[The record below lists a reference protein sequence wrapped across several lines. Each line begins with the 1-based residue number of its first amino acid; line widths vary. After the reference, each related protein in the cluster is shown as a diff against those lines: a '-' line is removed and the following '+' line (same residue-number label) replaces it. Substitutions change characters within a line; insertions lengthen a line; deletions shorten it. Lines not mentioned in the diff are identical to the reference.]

1 MATSTGDKTVNKV
14 ALCSAI
20 FAGFAYVGYSVV
32 RTAFCR
38 KLGRRDGDDF
48 PPEHRLY
55 FRRLSQTTQ
64 TDVLLGNLDVSG
76 SGKVILRPL
85 TVQERIRELN
95 LRARMFT
102 DTMLA
107 IQTGGASGSSP
118 RHSPLPGP
126 RSLQQCSPWSSPR
139 ILSPVDVRH
148 ILASRSTENL
158 SALHIHGEA
167 ELLGSPMRR
176 RWARRS
182 LRGRQQTQSR
192 SSSAAS
198 EKDKE
203 EDTKREA
210 EKLLRDGEE
219 ELRLRL
225 DTLSVRHRVITANEA
240 KSLVALLHTND
251 DLLLEKTLMTIGNCG
266 TFSANQD
273 TLREAGC
280 LFRIQNL
287 LTHPRLAVK
296 LAAIK
301 ALGNLALNQE
311 NQKELK
317 GVIPILLSY
326 VLRERQS
333 EKLVMSSLV
342 TLTNIAAFPDWHD
355 EYYSLLH
362 TLYNLVDS
370 APPQMKLQALK
381 LLVNL
386 SCNEDMV
393 PSLLAA
399 QSVGD
404 MYPVPHLEELISANF
419 SFSFRQ
425 CGMWISSAVLAPRRL
440 IYLLDPSTN
449 EEILLRVTTLLANL
463 TTVAKDQ
470 NLDPTIDLPAED
482 KAASPDTM
490 YAAIYG
496 VNIREKVLSKAF
508 VLMNQHKNEDIR
520 FQARKIYDVIRS

>member
-1 MATSTGDKTVNKV
+1 MASSSGDKTVNKV

-38 KLGRRDGDDF
+38 KLGRRDGEGYPD
-48 PPEHRLY
+48 EHRLY

-64 TDVLLGNLDVSG
+64 TDVLLGNLDTTG

-107 IQTGGASGSSP
+107 IQGSMASP

-126 RSLQQCSPWSSPR
+126 RSLQCSPWSSPR

-148 ILASRSTENL
+148 ILASRSSENL
-158 SALHIHGEA
+158 SNLAVHGE
-167 ELLGSPMRR
+167 LVGSPVRR
-176 RWARRS
+176 RWSRRS
-182 LRGRQQTQSR
+182 LRRTGHPKNRSPEGRK
-192 SSSAAS
+192 S
-198 EKDKE
+198 EE
-203 EDTKREA
+203 EARKEA
-210 EKLLRDGEE
+210 EKLLRDGED

-225 DTLSVRHRVITANEA
+225 ETLSSRNRVITAHEA
-240 KSLVALLHTND
+240 KSLAALLHSHD
-251 DLLLEKTLMTIGNCG
+251 EHLLERTLITIGNCG
-266 TFSANQD
+266 TFSVNQD
-273 TLREAGC
+273 ILREAGC
-280 LFRIQNL
+280 LFRLQNL
-287 LTHPRLAVK
+287 LNYPKTSVQLAT
-296 LAAIK
+296 IK
-301 ALGNLALNQE
+301 ALGNLSLNQE
-311 NQKELK
+311 NQKEMK
-317 GVIPILLSY
+317 DVIPILLSF
-326 VLRERQS
+326 VNKEQPS
-333 EKLVMSSLV
+333 EKLVLSALL
-342 TLTNIAAFPDWHD
+342 TLTNIAVLPDWHD
-355 EYYSLLH
+355 EFYPVLH
-362 TLYNLVDS
+362 NLYNLIDTGT
-370 APPQMKLQALK
+370 PQMKLQALK

-399 QSVGD
+399 Q
-404 MYPVPHLEELISANF
+404 
-419 SFSFRQ
+419 
-425 CGMWISSAVLAPRRL
+425 APRRL

-449 EEILLRVTTLLANL
+449 EDILLRVVTLLANL
-463 TTVAKDQ
+463 TNTAKEQ

-496 VNIREKVLSKAF
+496 VNIMEKMRSKIF

-520 FQARKIYDVIRS
+520 FQARKMYEAIKS

>member
-107 IQTGGASGSSP
+107 IQTGAAASVPSP

-126 RSLQQCSPWSSPR
+126 RSLQCSPWSSPR

-203 EDTKREA
+203 EDTRREA

-240 KSLVALLHTND
+240 KSLVALLHSND
-251 DLLLEKTLMTIGNCG
+251 EILLERTLITIGNCG

-280 LFRIQNL
+280 LFRLQNL
-287 LTHPRLAVK
+287 LTHPKLSVK

-326 VLRERQS
+326 VHRERQC
-333 EKLVMSSLV
+333 EKLVLSSLV
-342 TLTNIAAFPDWHD
+342 TLTNLAVLPDWHD
-355 EYYSLLH
+355 EFYSLLH

-370 APPQMKLQALK
+370 APPQIKLQALK

-399 QSVGD
+399 Q
-404 MYPVPHLEELISANF
+404 
-419 SFSFRQ
+419 
-425 CGMWISSAVLAPRRL
+425 APRRL

-463 TTVAKDQ
+463 TTVARDQ
-470 NLDPTIDLPAED
+470 NLDPTVDLPAED

-496 VNIREKVLSKAF
+496 VNIHEKVLSKVF

-520 FQARKIYDVIRS
+520 FQARKIYEVIKS

>member
-126 RSLQQCSPWSSPR
+126 RSLQCSPWSSPR

-251 DLLLEKTLMTIGNCG
+251 DLLLERTLMTIGNCG

-280 LFRIQNL
+280 LFRLQNL

-342 TLTNIAAFPDWHD
+342 TLTNIAALPDWHD

-399 QSVGD
+399 Q
-404 MYPVPHLEELISANF
+404 
-419 SFSFRQ
+419 
-425 CGMWISSAVLAPRRL
+425 APRRL

-496 VNIREKVLSKAF
+496 VNIREKVLSKVF

>member
-126 RSLQQCSPWSSPR
+126 RSLQCSPWSSPR

-251 DLLLEKTLMTIGNCG
+251 DLLLERTLMTIGNCG

-280 LFRIQNL
+280 LFRLQNL
-287 LTHPRLAVK
+287 LTHPRLPVK

-342 TLTNIAAFPDWHD
+342 TLTNIAALPDWHD

-399 QSVGD
+399 Q
-404 MYPVPHLEELISANF
+404 
-419 SFSFRQ
+419 
-425 CGMWISSAVLAPRRL
+425 APRRL

-482 KAASPDTM
+482 KAASPDTIR

-496 VNIREKVLSKAF
+496 VNIREKVLSKVF

>member
-126 RSLQQCSPWSSPR
+126 RSLQCSPWSSPR

-251 DLLLEKTLMTIGNCG
+251 DLLLERTLMTIGNCG

-280 LFRIQNL
+280 LFRLQNL
-287 LTHPRLAVK
+287 LTHPRLPVK

-342 TLTNIAAFPDWHD
+342 TLTNIAALPDWHD

-399 QSVGD
+399 Q
-404 MYPVPHLEELISANF
+404 
-419 SFSFRQ
+419 
-425 CGMWISSAVLAPRRL
+425 APRRL

-496 VNIREKVLSKAF
+496 VNIREKVLSKVF

>member
-126 RSLQQCSPWSSPR
+126 RSLQCSPWSSPR

-399 QSVGD
+399 Q
-404 MYPVPHLEELISANF
+404 
-419 SFSFRQ
+419 
-425 CGMWISSAVLAPRRL
+425 APRRL

-482 KAASPDTM
+482 KAASPDTIR

>member
-126 RSLQQCSPWSSPR
+126 RSLQCSPWSSPR

-399 QSVGD
+399 Q
-404 MYPVPHLEELISANF
+404 
-419 SFSFRQ
+419 
-425 CGMWISSAVLAPRRL
+425 APRRL

>member
-38 KLGRRDGDDF
+38 KLGRRDGEGYPD
-48 PPEHRLY
+48 EHRLY

-64 TDVLLGNLDVSG
+64 TDVLLGNLDMSG

-107 IQTGGASGSSP
+107 IQGSGPSP

-126 RSLQQCSPWSSPR
+126 RSLQCSPWSSPR

-148 ILASRSTENL
+148 FLASRSTENL
-158 SALHIHGEA
+158 SGLASHGGHGE
-167 ELLGSPMRR
+167 LVGSPMRR
-176 RWARRS
+176 RWPRRS
-182 LRGRQQTQSR
+182 LRRTGQTKNR
-192 SSSAAS
+192 SPEVKRGS
-198 EKDKE
+198 EE
-203 EDTKREA
+203 EARKEA

-225 DTLSVRHRVITANEA
+225 ETLSNRDRVITAHEA
-240 KSLVALLHTND
+240 KSLVALLHSND
-251 DLLLEKTLMTIGNCG
+251 ELLLERTLTTIGNCG

-273 TLREAGC
+273 ILREAGC
-280 LFRIQNL
+280 LFRLQNL
-287 LTHPRLAVK
+287 LMYPKANVQHAAV
-296 LAAIK
+296 K

-317 GVIPILLSY
+317 DAIPLLLTFVNKENTPEKLLLSALLTLSNVA
-326 VLRERQS
+326 VL
-333 EKLVMSSLV
+333 
-342 TLTNIAAFPDWHD
+342 PDWHD
-355 EYYSLLH
+355 EFYPVLH
-362 TLYNLVDS
+362 TLYNMVDS
-370 APPQMKLQALK
+370 GSPQVKLQTLK

-386 SCNEDMV
+386 SANEDMV

-399 QSVGD
+399 
-404 MYPVPHLEELISANF
+404 E
-419 SFSFRQ
+419 
-425 CGMWISSAVLAPRRL
+425 APRRL

-449 EEILLRVTTLLANL
+449 DEILLRVVTLLANL
-463 TTVAKDQ
+463 TTISKELK
-470 NLDPTIDLPAED
+470 LDPTIDLPAED

-496 VNIREKVLSKAF
+496 VNTQEKMQSKAL
-508 VLMNQHKNEDIR
+508 VLMNQHRNEDVR
-520 FQARKIYDVIRS
+520 FQARKMYEAIKS

>member
-126 RSLQQCSPWSSPR
+126 RSLQCSPWSSPR

-251 DLLLEKTLMTIGNCG
+251 DLLLERTLMTIGNCG

-280 LFRIQNL
+280 LFRLQNL

-333 EKLVMSSLV
+333 DKLVMSSLV
-342 TLTNIAAFPDWHD
+342 TLTNIAALPDWHD

-399 QSVGD
+399 Q
-404 MYPVPHLEELISANF
+404 
-419 SFSFRQ
+419 
-425 CGMWISSAVLAPRRL
+425 APRRL

-496 VNIREKVLSKAF
+496 VNIREKVLSKVF

>member
-1 MATSTGDKTVNKV
+1 MVLVAARYSVYSATSVNMATSTGDKTVNKV

-38 KLGRRDGDDF
+38 KLGRRDGEGF
-48 PPEHRLY
+48 PDEHRLY

-64 TDVLLGNLDVSG
+64 TDVLLGNLDTTG
-76 SGKVILRPL
+76 SGKILLRPL

-107 IQTGGASGSSP
+107 IQTGGSSP

-126 RSLQQCSPWSSPR
+126 RSLQCSPWSSPR

-158 SALHIHGEA
+158 LGLASHGGHGE
-167 ELLGSPMRR
+167 LVGSPMRR
-176 RWARRS
+176 RWPRRS
-182 LRGRQQTQSR
+182 LRHSCR
-192 SSSAAS
+192 SMNHSP
-198 EKDKE
+198 EGKRENE
-203 EDTKREA
+203 EEARREA
-210 EKLLRDGEE
+210 EKLLHDGEE

-225 DTLSVRHRVITANEA
+225 ETLCNWDRVITPHEA
-240 KSLVALLHTND
+240 KSLVALLHSSD
-251 DLLLEKTLMTIGNCG
+251 ELLLERTLVTICNCA

-273 TLREAGC
+273 VLREAGC
-280 LFRIQNL
+280 LFRLHSL
-287 LTHPRLAVK
+287 LLYPK
-296 LAAIK
+296 LSVQHATIK

-311 NQKELK
+311 NQRELK
-317 GVIPILLSY
+317 DAIPLLLTFINKQHIPEKVLLSA
-326 VLRERQS
+326 L
-333 EKLVMSSLV
+333 L
-342 TLTNIAAFPDWHD
+342 TLSNIAVLPDWHD
-355 EYYSLLH
+355 EFYPVLH
-362 TLYNLVDS
+362 ALYNMVDS
-370 APPQMKLQALK
+370 GSPQVKLQILK

-386 SCNEDMV
+386 SANEDMV

-399 QSVGD
+399 
-404 MYPVPHLEELISANF
+404 E
-419 SFSFRQ
+419 
-425 CGMWISSAVLAPRRL
+425 APRRL

-449 EEILLRVTTLLANL
+449 EEILLRVVTLLANL
-463 TTVAKDQ
+463 TNFAKELK
-470 NLDPTIDLPAED
+470 LDPSVDLPAED

-496 VNIREKVLSKAF
+496 VNTQEKMQSKAF
-508 VLMNQHKNEDIR
+508 VLMNQHRNEDVR
-520 FQARKIYDVIRS
+520 FQARKMYEAIKS

>member
-1 MATSTGDKTVNKV
+1 MASSTGDKTVNKV

-38 KLGRRDGDDF
+38 KLGRKDGEGYPD
-48 PPEHRLY
+48 EHRLY

-64 TDVLLGNLDVSG
+64 TDVLLGNLDMTG

-107 IQTGGASGSSP
+107 IQGSSSP

-126 RSLQQCSPWSSPR
+126 RSLQCSPWSSPR

-158 SALHIHGEA
+158 STLAAHGE
-167 ELLGSPMRR
+167 LVGSPVRR
-176 RWARRS
+176 RWTRRS
-182 LRGRQQTQSR
+182 VRRSGLAKHRSPEGLRE
-192 SSSAAS
+192 S
-198 EKDKE
+198 EE
-203 EDTKREA
+203 EARKEA
-210 EKLLRDGEE
+210 ERLLRDGED

-225 DTLSVRHRVITANEA
+225 ETLTHRDRVITAHEA
-240 KSLVALLHTND
+240 KSLVALLHSSD
-251 DLLLEKTLMTIGNCG
+251 EVLLERTLTTIGNCG
-266 TFSANQD
+266 TFMANQD

-280 LFRIQNL
+280 LLRLQNL
-287 LTHPRLAVK
+287 LTYPK
-296 LAAIK
+296 TSIQLAAIR
-301 ALGNLALNQE
+301 ALGNLSLNQE

-317 GVIPILLSY
+317 DVIPILLTFVNKEQPSD
-326 VLRERQS
+326 
-333 EKLVMSSLV
+333 KLVQSALL
-342 TLTNIAAFPDWHD
+342 TLTNIAVLPDWHD
-355 EYYSLLH
+355 EFYPVLH
-362 TLYNLVDS
+362 TLYNLVD
-370 APPQMKLQALK
+370 AATPQIKLQALK

-399 QSVGD
+399 Q
-404 MYPVPHLEELISANF
+404 
-419 SFSFRQ
+419 
-425 CGMWISSAVLAPRRL
+425 APRRL

-449 EEILLRVTTLLANL
+449 EEILLRVVTLLANL
-463 TTVAKDQ
+463 TTAAKDQ

-496 VNIREKVLSKAF
+496 VNTLEKMRSKIF

-520 FQARKIYDVIRS
+520 VQARKMYEAIKS